1 MRKQEQSITKL
12 NKTAQYKL
20 DRQTTKISLLSSRI
34 PGNDLLGKAATIKK
48 IWIFAI
54 GKRTKNTDW
63 HCKETISRIRQSF
76 YF

>member
-48 IWIFAI
+48 I
-54 GKRTKNTDW
+54 
-63 HCKETISRIRQSF
+63 
-76 YF
+76 

>member
-48 IWIFAI
+48 IWIFSLRHSFW
-54 GKRTKNTDW
+54 KTD
-63 HCKETISRIRQSF
+63 
-76 YF
+76 